1 MLGGKV
7 CEALP
12 FIFTFINQVG
22 SGEFFWEIAKILGEL
37 TELYGIVKKDDV
49 YLHFLLLQWRSQR
62 SSGILAITRPE
73 FKAHLEF
80 WQSPGIHTAPF
91 IFTFMYKV
99 GSGDCQNFR

>member
-37 TELYGIVKKDDV
+37 TELYGIVKKEDL
-49 YLHFLLLQWRSQR
+49 YLIREPKDLFHILL
-62 SSGILAITRPE
+62 
-73 FKAHLEF
+73 
-80 WQSPGIHTAPF
+80 
-91 IFTFMYKV
+91 
-99 GSGDCQNFR
+99 